1 MSVVNVLSSYAVN
14 TSMQYNNAS
23 GLISKTEAQFKI
35 TSQSSSSGDAVLDYY
50 HNLCSKF
57 PDISFRL
64 SDMEESLKHMND
76 RRPYFGYNDS
86 LNQVGDNYSEMG
98 QVSIDIDA
106 AIIRKMQNNPDFE
119 EEVLAAIEN
128 CEKNYG
134 QYQQEA
140 IRNGMPYTDHH
151 LTLDGDRLQE
161 SQGYFSSRYSTE
173 EELRR
178 MWDAEEYQRKMGQFF
193 EEQKAELIEIYLQM
207 TESCILKR
215 DEIAPSEQTKE
226 EQRIENI
233 SKAILKIE
241 NENESII
248 SQYGAVEEISEDA
261 VSKDRKVIGITT
273 YPVSDLISNMVIAFE
288 APEST
293 SEDPIVQLSMK
304 ESDGKTHTYNIH
316 VNDVNPNNASEMEI
330 FAYLTYQGHIG
341 NKIPGAINNWAAY
354 TALRYEDQL
363 DTFGESQ
370 QLFGENYFTSS
381 KSNASAMIERV
392 YSWMKNINHPDAK
405 KQAGWCEDLLAMLNP
420 VNDTLENYIYDI

>member
-1 MSVVNVLSSYAVN
+1 
-14 TSMQYNNAS
+14 MQYNNAS

>member
-1 MSVVNVLSSYAVN
+1 
-14 TSMQYNNAS
+14 MQYNNAS

-86 LNQVGDNYSEMG
+86 LNQLGDNYSEMG

-106 AIIRKMQNNPDFE
+106 AVIRKMQSNPDFE

-193 EEQKAELIEIYLQM
+193 EEQKAELIEIYLKM

-233 SKAILKIE
+233 SKATLKIE

>member
-1 MSVVNVLSSYAVN
+1 MPVGNVLSSYAVN

-76 RRPYFGYNDS
+76 RRPYIGYNDS

-106 AIIRKMQNNPDFE
+106 AVIRKMQNNPDFE

-178 MWDAEEYQRKMGQFF
+178 MWDAEEYQTKMGQFF
-193 EEQKAELIEIYLQM
+193 EKQKADLIEIYLQM

-215 DEIAPSEQTKE
+215 DEIAPSEQIKE
-226 EQRIENI
+226 EHRVTYHHYAQPDVVIQGYKVGEENGIPRYRYITTQHGKTI
-233 SKAILKIE
+233 SDVTINPETVDPRNATTEEMLALNVYLLEKGVIDEDMQILG
-241 NENESII
+241 SF
-248 SQYGAVEEISEDA
+248 SEY
-261 VSKDRKVIGITT
+261 SGNGRKVNF
-273 YPVSDLISNMVIAFE
+273 YE
-288 APEST
+288 T
-293 SEDPIVQLSMK
+293 SSEYMQMQYDVGNLSSYMIYRK
-304 ESDGKTHTYNIH
+304 SLD
-316 VNDVNPNNASEMEI
+316 ALAEI
-330 FAYLTYQGHIG
+330 I
-341 NKIPGAINNWAAY
+341 NKIDSY
-354 TALRYEDQL
+354 KE
-363 DTFGESQ
+363 
-370 QLFGENYFTSS
+370 
-381 KSNASAMIERV
+381 
-392 YSWMKNINHPDAK
+392 
-405 KQAGWCEDLLAMLNP
+405 
-420 VNDTLENYIYDI
+420 

>member
-1 MSVVNVLSSYAVN
+1 MSVGNVLPSYAVN

-86 LNQVGDNYSEMG
+86 LNQLGDNYSEMG

-106 AIIRKMQNNPDFE
+106 AVIRKMQSNPDFE

-193 EEQKAELIEIYLQM
+193 EEQKAELIEIYLKM

-233 SKAILKIE
+233 SKATLKIE

>member
-1 MSVVNVLSSYAVN
+1 MSVGNVLASYAVH

-106 AIIRKMQNNPDFE
+106 AVIRKMQSNPDFE

-193 EEQKAELIEIYLQM
+193 EEQKAELIEIYLKM
-207 TESCILKR
+207 TESCILKK
-215 DEIAPSEQTKE
+215 DELAPSEQTKE

-233 SKAILKIE
+233 SKATQQVEDEYEYAISKHEKIE
-241 NENESII
+241 SVDIADVSNE
-248 SQYGAVEEISEDA
+248 
-261 VSKDRKVIGITT
+261 RKGIGLTSF
-273 YPVSDLISNMVIAFE
+273 PVSSMTSALVGAYI
-288 APEST
+288 PKEST
-293 SEDPIVQLSMK
+293 EQDPIIQVDYK
-304 ESDGKTHTYNIH
+304 VNGERHVYNIH
-316 VNDVNPNNASEMEI
+316 VNDVDPTNASDMEM
-330 FAYLTYQGHIG
+330 FAYLTYQGYIG
-341 NKIPGAINNWAAY
+341 NKIPGAINNWSAY
-354 TALRYEDQL
+354 KTLRREDEL
-363 DTFGESQ
+363 DTYGEFQ
-370 QLFGENYFTSS
+370 QLLGEKYFTST
-381 KSNASAMIERV
+381 KSNAIAMIERV
-392 YSWMKNINHPDAK
+392 YSWMKNINHSDAK
-405 KQAGWCEDLLAMLNP
+405 VQAGWCEDLLTMLNH
-420 VNDTLENYIYDI
+420 VNDNIKMRC